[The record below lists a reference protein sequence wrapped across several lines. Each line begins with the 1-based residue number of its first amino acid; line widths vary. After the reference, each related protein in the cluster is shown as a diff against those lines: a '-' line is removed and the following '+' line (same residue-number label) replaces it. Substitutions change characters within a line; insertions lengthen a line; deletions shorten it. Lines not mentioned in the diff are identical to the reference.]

1 MDFLA
6 NIFGYLLNFIY
17 QIVNNYGIAMII
29 FTIILKLIMLPIS
42 IKQQKTLKKSAKMQ
56 VKVKEIQE
64 KYSNDQ
70 VRQSQE
76 LMDLYKRE
84 NMSPFSGCLSSII
97 QLIIV
102 LSMFYLVSR
111 PLTYM
116 KHIDT
121 DLLNQ
126 YTQEVAASTEGA
138 LRYPEI
144 AIIKAM
150 SDKDENIRINMDFFG
165 LDLSDIPTQNYKD
178 LKVYII
184 PLLYVLTSFISI
196 RLTTNLNKK
205 KQEEKNNKEELIKE
219 NIDKTKENNKEK
231 LPVKVEEK
239 QEDKET
245 DTMEEM
251 QRQMNFMMP
260 VMAVSIALIAP
271 LGLALYWLVSNLLMI
286 IERLIINKFFK
297 DEEEE

>member
-184 PLLYVLTSFISI
+184 PLLYVFTSFISI

-205 KQEEKNNKEELIKE
+205 KQEEKNNKEEPIKE